1 MSCLRPDPSPG
12 GAKSTDIRIPNHPM
26 CGCYWRGTGS
36 WRGAENAHVFIRE
49 VEGTVR
55 GVMGFASAGVA
66 ARSPAKHWYHE
77 GELTLERLTGMQAM
91 PVKAGP

>member
-1 MSCLRPDPSPG
+1 
-12 GAKSTDIRIPNHPM
+12 
-26 CGCYWRGTGS
+26 
-36 WRGAENAHVFIRE
+36 VFIRE